1 MSVTRCWVGCACAPL
16 AAAER
21 PPRRRDKQ
29 TWEPSGPAS
38 KDCTSEVV
46 RSLTEAPSMLSMQS
60 CNMMLRLSSAGP
72 PTAMPATSW
81 EFPWTR
87 TFSPTSAMSGSARIS
102 LSARRAEDMLA
113 LLPAVVRWEVIAS
126 SPAEVEARVCGPRGD
141 AEIGAPRGVVRMD
154 VVLLAAEGA
163 VDDAALEMN
172 RGDAKR
178 LDDGESAP
186 TLDSCGRLTAGAC
199 DSSQWW
205 LTLLLMWLRREGV
218 TKALSH
224 IILGRG
230 RQRLE
235 KRFQK

>member
-1 MSVTRCWVGCACAPL
+1 M
-16 AAAER
+16 
-21 PPRRRDKQ
+21 
-29 TWEPSGPAS
+29 
-38 KDCTSEVV
+38 
-46 RSLTEAPSMLSMQS
+46 
-60 CNMMLRLSSAGP
+60 
-72 PTAMPATSW
+72 
-81 EFPWTR
+81 
-87 TFSPTSAMSGSARIS
+87 
-102 LSARRAEDMLA
+102 
-113 LLPAVVRWEVIAS
+113 
-126 SPAEVEARVCGPRGD
+126 CGPRGD

-230 RQRLE
+230 RQRLRKTISKIKNKKE
-235 KRFQK
+235 FGSCIYPLFLFDALCEEAGGTDGAASTSRAARQARATVGGDPALARVGGGAGRGLH